1 MRNSQKCNLFTWVFI
16 TFLTSFILGV
26 IFSFQ
31 IANNYG
37 SPLWKTLKNGYSFS
51 QNDLDL
57 HRFWEAYELI
67 KKQSYDIDHIDEEK
81 LIDGAISGL
90 VQWLWDK
97 HSEFMTKE
105 EVKKFN
111 EVLSG
116 DFEGIWAVVDK
127 HPLGILIDRVIKW
140 SPALKSWI
148 RNWDIIISANEKKL
162 QDLDLIE
169 AIGFIKW
176 PAGTE
181 VLLEVLREGESDLLK
196 IKVIRDKIVLPSVDS
211 KILEE
216 TNYWYI
222 AINIFWEDTA
232 DEFSKQL
239 EDLKNTDGLII
250 DLRENGGWYL
260 ISAIEILSNLV
271 EDGKLLV
278 TTKHKNILA
287 TESYESNNFGVA
299 YDKPIVV
306 LINENSA
313 SASEI
318 TAWALHD
325 YKLAILV
332 GTQSYGKWSVQQP
345 FDLENGNSI
354 KLTIAKWFTPKDKN
368 IDAEWITPDI
378 HVDFV
383 KEDFENNFDRQLDT
397 AKKTL
402 SKFIELKDFDKTIE
416 ELKKEE
422 L

>member
-1 MRNSQKCNLFTWVFI
+1 MFDE
-16 TFLTSFILGV
+16 
-26 IFSFQ
+26 
-31 IANNYG
+31 
-37 SPLWKTLKNGYSFS
+37 
-51 QNDLDL
+51 NDLDL

-67 KKQSYDIDHIDEEK
+67 KKQSYDIDHITEEK
-81 LIDGAISGL
+81 LINWAISWL
-90 VQWLWDK
+90 VEGLWDK
-97 HSEFMTKE
+97 HSEFMTKQ
-105 EVKKFN
+105 EVQKFN
-111 EVLSG
+111 EVLSW
-116 DFEGIWAVVDK
+116 DFEWIWAVVDK
-127 HPLGILIDRVIKW
+127 HPLWILIDRVIKW
-140 SPALKSWI
+140 SPALEYGI
-148 RNWDIIISANEKKL
+148 RNGDIIISANDNKL
-162 QDLDLIE
+162 KDIDLIE
-169 AIGFIKW
+169 AIWFIKW

-181 VLLEVLREGESDLLK
+181 VNLEVLREWEPDLLK
-196 IKVIRDKIVLPSVDS
+196 IKVIRDKIVLPSVDG

-239 EDLKNTDGLII
+239 SELKETDGLII

-278 TTKHKNILA
+278 TTKHKNVLA
-287 TESYESNNFGVA
+287 TDSYESNNFGVA
-299 YDKPIVV
+299 YDKPIVI

-332 GTQSYGKWSVQQP
+332 GTQSYWKGSVQQAY
-345 FDLENGNSI
+345 DLENGNSI

-378 HVDFV
+378 HVDFK
-383 KEDFENNFDRQLDT
+383 KEDFANNFDRQLDT
-397 AKKTL
+397 AKQTL

-416 ELKKEE
+416 SLKKEE
-422 L
+422 H